1 MTGSAAESTSDTGA
15 AAPQQAGRAPVT
27 VLVLPIVADLVAVI
41 VFVLIGRASHGEG
54 ILGLLNTL
62 WPFAAALG
70 VGHVLALVLGR
81 NRPAQIRWTGLIVW
95 IVTVAGGMLLRT
107 VSGQGVQLSFVIVT
121 TLVLAVF
128 FLGWRLVWWL
138 VERRRARAV

>member
-1 MTGSAAESTSDTGA
+1 MTGASAESTRTAGA
-15 AAPQQAGRAPVT
+15 KAPHRVGRVPAT
-27 VLVLPIVADLVAVI
+27 VLVLPVLADLVAVI
-41 VFVLIGRASHGEG
+41 VFVVIGRASHGEG

-70 VGHVLALVLGR
+70 VGHLLALVVGR

-95 IVTVAGGMLLRT
+95 VVTVAGGMLLRT

-128 FLGWRLVWWL
+128 FLGWRFVWWL
-138 VERRRARAV
+138 VERRRGRAA